1 MLHDTNALP
10 MKKTLMI
17 AAVFITA
24 VLSPSTTF
32 AQDPATAVWNQLQ
45 AMHTAITETVPYDI
59 QKYVVGKLT
68 VSADDKWTFNI
79 NKGFEVTVI
88 GACDADCTDLDIQI
102 LDAAGNVIV
111 QDVLVDDRPVVTFTA
126 NANGQ
131 FTVVATMVLC
141 SAEPCFFG
149 FGLMTK

>member
-1 MLHDTNALP
+1 
-10 MKKTLMI
+10 MKRTLKVATVLVTVM
-17 AAVFITA
+17 
-24 VLSPSTTF
+24 LSPSSAS

-45 AMHTAITETVPYDI
+45 AMHTAITQTVPYDI

-68 VSADDKWTFNI
+68 VSAEDKWTFNI

-88 GACDADCTDLDIQI
+88 GACDADCADLDLQI
-102 LDAAGNVIV
+102 LDASGNVIV

-126 NANGQ
+126 NTNGQ
-131 FTVVATMVLC
+131 FTVVATMVQC
-141 SAEPCFFG
+141 SAEPCYFG